1 MAKSYDES
9 TIPSLQ
15 DQLDG
20 IISRV
25 EQTGASIGVLIKS
38 LDRPADQAILYS
50 HDADKLFT
58 PASNTK
64 ILTVLTALLRLGGE
78 FRYQTEVACTGD
90 LRENGVL
97 KGDLYIKGYG
107 DPTLHT
113 GEPFQVHAGVSLSDI
128 VASIR
133 QKNIREIN
141 GNIVVDASYF
151 DDQRLGDGWAWDY
164 ESEYYSAQ
172 TSALSV
178 NRGVVQV
185 HYRPGVAPGDRVEV
199 SLTPKTSYVQLR
211 VDAKTVPAGEPNTLQ
226 IGRQRGTN
234 EICVSGN
241 LPVAEEGSHFVT
253 VDDPALL
260 VGTLLKELLEEAGV
274 VLSAA
279 CQVQQGIVPDQSDQ
293 IALCESA
300 PLKEIVKHLNKTSDN
315 HYAEMLLKTM
325 GAILKG
331 EGSAQAGIQVV
342 RETLQELGVD
352 SRYELRDGSGLSP
365 YNLVSPRQVLTVL
378 EAMMDTSEYE
388 NLLHSFPIIGVDG
401 TLESRLKD
409 HPLCGQVKAKTG
421 SLVSVS
427 SLSGYATLPS
437 GERVVFS
444 ILGNRYPGDTDYL
457 KEQED
462 RILQALAA
470 F

>member
-20 IISRV
+20 IISDV

-113 GEPFQVHAGVSLSDI
+113 GEPFQVHAGVSLSEI

-185 HYRPGVAPGDRVEV
+185 HYRPGEAPGDRVEV

-226 IGRQRGTN
+226 ISRQRGSN

-241 LPVAEEGSHFVT
+241 LPVAEVGSHFVT
-253 VDDPALL
+253 VDEPALL
-260 VGTLLKELLEEAGV
+260 VGRLLKELLEEAGV

-279 CQVQQGIVPDQSDQ
+279 CQVQQGIVHGQSNQ

-325 GAILKG
+325 GANLKG

-342 RETLQELGVD
+342 RETMEELGVD

-388 NLLHSFPIIGVDG
+388 NLLHSFPVMGVDG

-409 HPLCGQVKAKTG
+409 HPLCGHVKAKTG

-427 SLSGYATLPS
+427 SLSGYASLPS